1 MVKIK
6 NITDVVTNSS
16 SEVFIL
22 QKDDAINLEKDY
34 PFIYISELTLEIIE
48 ENSWYSDIYSQAA
61 NLIDERVPLLD
72 ENEDI
77 DKWRKVVERYKKAF
91 ETLADEYMEVEIE
104 TCYKNWEDATDEAKR
119 NTISSKNC
127 H

>member
-6 NITDVVTNSS
+6 SITDVVTNSS

-22 QKDDAINLEKDY
+22 QKDDAYSLEKDY
-34 PFIYISELTLEIIE
+34 PFVYVSELTLDSIKG
-48 ENSWYSDIYSQAA
+48 NSWFSDLYSWAA
-61 NLIDERVPLLD
+61 KTIDEDVPYVN
-72 ENEDI
+72 ENMDTNEW
-77 DKWRKVVERYKKAF
+77 KELVEKHKKTF

-104 TCYKNWEDATDEAKR
+104 DHYEEWDDATDEAR
-119 NTISSKNC
+119 SNSISSKNC